1 MTDIYTWSTTA
12 GDNDDAD
19 SGINWAEFQD
29 PDTVNNS
36 ARTMMARIA
45 SLRDDLLPKRTSA
58 GSTNAYTVTA
68 AAAPSSYASDF
79 VIWFV
84 ADKTNSGTATLAPN
98 ALAAKPLRAKAST
111 ALAAGEIQAN
121 TIVGAYYRSATDEF
135 LIVNSGFHANAL
147 LPSVASAYAVGMKA
161 GMSAVWR
168 GYSLPAG
175 FLWEDGSAVL
185 RASYP
190 EMATNLYCGDSLN
203 ATAPHGYR
211 ATTNVNPSANRST
224 SGNYIVL
231 PDSRGKAD
239 FGRTDMGGSDAAN
252 ITSAG
257 SGIVGTTLGAT
268 GGAQTVTLTALNM
281 PNMSISISD
290 PGHGHVY
297 VRYQQL
303 AVVDFGSGATQ
314 TWRTPGNESTTSS
327 TTGITASINTDARG
341 GAQTAVNKMPPA
353 LICNKIILALPAAA
367 NAAALGTNGV
377 PYTFDSATSAAD
389 PGAGKLRL
397 NNAALAS
404 ATAMYIS
411 ETGANAEPLG
421 PYISTWDDSPTSTKG
436 ELYIYKI
443 GAVGTFAIFQISGSN
458 TDNGDYQTVN
468 VTHVTGNGTF
478 SDGDRLSV
486 LFYRTA
492 NTNIAPTYTVA
503 GLPAVATAG
512 QFAFASN
519 GRKNGEGGGLGTG
532 VICFYDGTAWRAC
545 DTGATVAA

>member
-36 ARTMMARIA
+36 ARTMMSRIA

-84 ADKTNSGTATLAPN
+84 ADKTNSGAATLIPN

-121 TIVGAYYRSATDEF
+121 TIVGAYYRFATDEF

-147 LPSVASAYAVGMKA
+147 LPSVASAYAVGLKV
-161 GMSAVWR
+161 GMWVDY
-168 GYSLPAG
+168 GGVTLPAG
-175 FLWEDGSAVL
+175 FLWANGAAVSRTTYAELFSIYGTTFGVGDGSTTFNVVDL
-185 RASYP
+185 R
-190 EMATNLYCGDSLN
+190 E
-203 ATAPHGYR
+203 R
-211 ATTNVNPSANRST
+211 TTF
-224 SGNYIVL
+224 
-231 PDSRGKAD
+231 GK
-239 FGRTDMGGSDAAN
+239 GDMGGVASPGR
-252 ITSAG
+252 ITNAG
-257 SGIVGTTLGAT
+257 SGITGTTLGSA
-268 GGAQTVTLTALNM
+268 GGAQTVTLSALNM
-281 PNMSISISD
+281 PDMSISISD
-290 PGHGHVY
+290 PGHQHTY
-297 VRYQQL
+297 TRYQQT
-303 AVVDFGSGATQ
+303 AVTDGGSTFTQ
-314 TWRTPGNESTTSS
+314 TMRTPGTESTGSA
-327 TTGITASINTDARG
+327 TTGITASINTAARG

-397 NNAALAS
+397 NNAALNS

-421 PYISTWDDSPTSTKG
+421 PYLDTFDDSMATIKG
-436 ELYIYKI
+436 RLHIYKI
-443 GAVGTFAIFQISGSN
+443 GAVGTFGIYSLTGSV
-458 TDNGDYQTVN
+458 TDSGDYKSLTLSHITSN
-468 VTHVTGNGTF
+468 GSFSAGDDISLLYYGNG
-478 SDGDRLSV
+478 GDEV
-486 LFYRTA
+486 
-492 NTNIAPTYTVA
+492 PTYTVA
-503 GLPAVATAG
+503 GLPTSGPNIAI
-512 QFAFASN
+512 ASD

-532 VICFYDGTAWRAC
+532 VLCFRISTNWFAA